1 MDSPEKQKT
10 TKIKWDK
17 QTWKST
23 KQIFAYMLPYKWAFF
38 FGMICLSLGSMIFM
52 VFPAAAGE
60 MANAAAGKSK
70 FHFTIQDYGLFFIFI
85 LVAQGILSYFRS
97 YLLAIVSEKGMAQ
110 LKKDLYDNMVTQ
122 SVSFFEKNRVG
133 ELTSRITA
141 DVGQIQN
148 VISVTLAEFLRQ
160 IITLIVGIVILAW
173 LTPRLSLIM
182 LLSFPLIVIVAIIFG
197 RYIRKLSRGR
207 QDAIAQ
213 GNVIAEEALYGYQ
226 AVKSFSNENYEKSRF
241 GRTLDEVVRISL
253 DFAKVKGVFFIFI
266 TTILFGGI
274 FFILYEGALL
284 VQEGRM
290 AIGDLFSFIIYTGI
304 IGGAIAS
311 LGTFYA
317 TIAGA
322 LGAGDRI
329 LDILGQAP
337 EQLSSAS
344 DPVVHPVS
352 INGDIIFEDVS
363 FSYPTRPDKEVLHQL
378 SVTFEAGKK
387 TALVGASGAGKS
399 TITQLLFRFH
409 EPDSGVISIDGQDIR
424 SFDLRSY
431 RQNFAMVP
439 QDILLFGG
447 TIRENIAYGKPGASD
462 EEIIEAAVRANAME
476 FIETFPEGIET
487 LVGDRGVRLS
497 GGQKQRIAI
506 ARAIIKDPR
515 VLILDEAT
523 SSLDAGSEKLVQE
536 ALNNLMEGRTS
547 VIIAHRLAT
556 IRDAD
561 KIIVLK
567 EGRIKESG
575 DHATLMQ
582 NPDGIYAIL
591 AKMQDLALYTE

>member
-1 MDSPEKQKT
+1 MEGQEKKKA
-10 TKIKWDK
+10 KIKWDRK
-17 QTWKST
+17 TWSSAK
-23 KQIFAYMLPYKWAFF
+23 KIFSYMLPYKWAFI
-38 FGMICLSLGSMIFM
+38 FGLVCLSFGSLMFMI
-52 VFPAAAGE
+52 FPAAAGE
-60 MANAAAGKSK
+60 MANAAAGKSR
-70 FHFTIQDYGLFFIFI
+70 FHFTIQDYGLFFVFI
-85 LVAQGILSYFRS
+85 LVLQGFFAYFRS
-97 YLLAIVSEKGMAQ
+97 YLMSYVSEKGMAQ
-110 LKKDLYDNMVTQ
+110 MKKEVYDNMVTQ
-122 SVSFFEKNRVG
+122 SVTFFEKNRVG

-141 DVGQIQN
+141 DVAQIQN

-160 IITLIVGIVILAW
+160 IITLIVGVVILAW

-197 RYIRKLSRGR
+197 RYIRKLSRSR

-213 GNVIAEEALYGYQ
+213 GNIIAEEALHGYQ
-226 AVKSFSNENYEKSRF
+226 AVKSFSNENYEKNRF
-241 GRTLDEVVRISL
+241 SNTINEVVRISL
-253 DFAKVKGVFFIFI
+253 NFARVKGVFFIFI

-284 VQEGRM
+284 VQSGNM

-311 LGTFYA
+311 LGTFY
-317 TIAGA
+317 TDIAGA
-322 LGAGDRI
+322 LGAADRI
-329 LDILGQAP
+329 LDILSQAP
-337 EQLSSAS
+337 EQLSQKT
-344 DPVVHPVS
+344 DPGIVPVH
-352 INGDIIFEDVS
+352 IHGDIVFDQVS
-363 FSYPTRPDKEVLHQL
+363 FSYPTRPDKEVLHQV

-409 EPDSGVISIDGQDIR
+409 EPDSGEISIDGDNVN

-447 TIRENIAYGKPGASD
+447 TIRENIAYGKPEASD
-462 EEIIEAAVRANAME
+462 DEIITAATRANAME
-476 FIETFPEGIET
+476 FIESFPEGLDT

-523 SSLDAGSEKLVQE
+523 SSLDAGSEKLVQD

-556 IRDAD
+556 IRDVD

-567 EGRIKESG
+567 DGAVIESG
-575 DHATLMQ
+575 DHASLMQ

-591 AKMQDLALYTE
+591 AKMQDLALYAE

>member
-1 MDSPEKQKT
+1 MEGQEKKKA
-10 TKIKWDK
+10 KIKWDK
-17 QTWKST
+17 KTWSSAK
-23 KQIFAYMLPYKWAFF
+23 KIFSYMLPYKWAFI
-38 FGMICLSLGSMIFM
+38 FGLVCLSFGSLMFMI
-52 VFPAAAGE
+52 FPAAAGE
-60 MANAAAGKSK
+60 MANAAAGKSR
-70 FHFTIQDYGLFFIFI
+70 FHFTIQDYGLFFVFI
-85 LVAQGILSYFRS
+85 LVLQGFFAYFRS
-97 YLLAIVSEKGMAQ
+97 YLMSYVSEKGMAQ
-110 LKKDLYDNMVTQ
+110 MKKEVYDNMVTQ
-122 SVSFFEKNRVG
+122 SVTFFEKNRVG

-141 DVGQIQN
+141 DVAQIQN

-160 IITLIVGIVILAW
+160 IITLIVGVVILAW

-197 RYIRKLSRGR
+197 RYIRKLSRSR

-213 GNVIAEEALYGYQ
+213 GNIIAEEALHGYQ
-226 AVKSFSNENYEKSRF
+226 AVKSFSNENYEKNRF
-241 GRTLDEVVRISL
+241 SNTINEVVRISL
-253 DFAKVKGVFFIFI
+253 NFARVKGVFFIFI

-284 VQEGRM
+284 VQSGNM

-311 LGTFYA
+311 LGTFY
-317 TIAGA
+317 TDIAGA
-322 LGAGDRI
+322 LGAADRI
-329 LDILGQAP
+329 LDILSQAP
-337 EQLSSAS
+337 EQLSQKT
-344 DPVVHPVS
+344 DPGIVPVH
-352 INGDIIFEDVS
+352 IHGDIVFDQVS
-363 FSYPTRPDKEVLHQL
+363 FSYPTRPDKEVLHQV

-409 EPDSGVISIDGQDIR
+409 EPDSGEISIDGDNVN

-447 TIRENIAYGKPGASD
+447 TIRENIAYGKPEASD
-462 EEIIEAAVRANAME
+462 DEIITAATRANAME
-476 FIETFPEGIET
+476 FIESFPEGLDT

-523 SSLDAGSEKLVQE
+523 SSLDAGSEKLVQD

-556 IRDAD
+556 IRDVD

-567 EGRIKESG
+567 DGAVIESG
-575 DHATLMQ
+575 DHASLMQ

-591 AKMQDLALYTE
+591 AKMQDLALYAE

>member
-1 MDSPEKQKT
+1 M
-10 TKIKWDK
+10 
-17 QTWKST
+17 
-23 KQIFAYMLPYKWAFF
+23 
-38 FGMICLSLGSMIFM
+38 
-52 VFPAAAGE
+52 
-60 MANAAAGKSK
+60 
-70 FHFTIQDYGLFFIFI
+70 
-85 LVAQGILSYFRS
+85 
-97 YLLAIVSEKGMAQ
+97 
-110 LKKDLYDNMVTQ
+110 
-122 SVSFFEKNRVG
+122 
-133 ELTSRITA
+133 
-141 DVGQIQN
+141 
-148 VISVTLAEFLRQ
+148 RQ
-160 IITLIVGIVILAW
+160 IITLIVGVVILAS

-197 RYIRKLSRGR
+197 RYIRKLSRSR

-213 GNVIAEEALYGYQ
+213 GNIIAEEALHGYQ
-226 AVKSFSNENYEKSRF
+226 AVKSFSNENYEKNRF
-241 GRTLDEVVRISL
+241 SNTINEVVRISL
-253 DFAKVKGVFFIFI
+253 NFARVKGVFFIFI

-284 VQEGRM
+284 VQSGNM

-311 LGTFYA
+311 LGTFY
-317 TIAGA
+317 TDIAGA
-322 LGAGDRI
+322 LGAADRI
-329 LDILGQAP
+329 LDILSQAP
-337 EQLSSAS
+337 EQLSQKT
-344 DPVVHPVS
+344 DPGIVPVH
-352 INGDIIFEDVS
+352 IHGDIVFDQVS
-363 FSYPTRPDKEVLHQL
+363 FSYPTRPDKEVLHQV

-409 EPDSGVISIDGQDIR
+409 EPDSGEISIDGDNVN

-447 TIRENIAYGKPGASD
+447 TIRENIAYGKPEASD
-462 EEIIEAAVRANAME
+462 DEIITAATRANAME
-476 FIETFPEGIET
+476 FIESFPEGLDT

-523 SSLDAGSEKLVQE
+523 SSLDAGSEKLVQD

-556 IRDAD
+556 IRDVD

-567 EGRIKESG
+567 DGAVIESG
-575 DHATLMQ
+575 DHASLMQ

-591 AKMQDLALYTE
+591 AKMQDLALYAE